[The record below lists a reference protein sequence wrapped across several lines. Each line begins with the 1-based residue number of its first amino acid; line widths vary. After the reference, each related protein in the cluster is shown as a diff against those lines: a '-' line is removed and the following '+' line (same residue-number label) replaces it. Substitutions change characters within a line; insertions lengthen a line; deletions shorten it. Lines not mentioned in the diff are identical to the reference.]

1 MNVPLY
7 LKNTKQIRGE
17 KGIQLRGQEYFVVS
31 FDLWILTTRFLTTNY
46 LTTKLYHSVLSKQR
60 V

>member
-7 LKNTKQIRGE
+7 LKNKKQIRGE
-17 KGIQLRGQEYFVVS
+17 KGVQFRGQEYFVVS
-31 FDLWILTTRFLTTNY
+31 FDLWILTTRFLTTNF